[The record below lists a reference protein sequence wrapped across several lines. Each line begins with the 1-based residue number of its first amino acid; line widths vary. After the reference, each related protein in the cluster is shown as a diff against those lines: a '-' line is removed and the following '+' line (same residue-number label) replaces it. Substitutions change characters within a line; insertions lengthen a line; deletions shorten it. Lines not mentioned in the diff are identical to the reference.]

1 LDITA
6 TTATPLAVLTGFA
19 LNCGN
24 KLFLC
29 SSGTADM
36 ISVSLTVP
44 STPYFFAALFFA
56 LFKFSVWFV
65 FTASTICSMT
75 SFTVRNLASSCEY
88 TIRLCFPRE
97 EVTIAPTFIAPS
109 SFALFSSNPF
119 SLRII
124 LSPNTT
130 PRPSSFSSGK
140 RVGVGA
146 GGFPV
151 TRFTASLREQQEQP
165 NQDAAKSRE
174 RCSKDKALFLPLPPP
189 LEVFAQKALPSA
201 FFRES

>member
-1 LDITA
+1 MCGHLCGLDITA

-97 EVTIAPTFIAPS
+97 EVTIAPTFTTPS
-109 SFALFSSNPF
+109 SFLFSSNRF
-119 SLRII
+119 LFIV

-140 RVGVGA
+140 GVGVGA
-146 GGFPV
+146 GGFPM
-151 TRFTASLREQQEQP
+151 TCFTVSLQEQLQQP
-165 NQDAAKSRE
+165 N
-174 RCSKDKALFLPLPPP
+174 
-189 LEVFAQKALPSA
+189 
-201 FFRES
+201 